1 MKNIVK
7 VVSFFVLIMFMS
19 SCSSDK
25 NSLTTES
32 ALDYL
37 KQREAKSPNVFFR
50 NMSGMHSF
58 VRSEN
63 YFSQT
68 TGDNLFKFYKKLYDE
83 GFVKLEL
90 SDNPR
95 SSMKPYQVVLT
106 DKSKPYIHKEIK
118 ISTSVRAIEYN
129 VLEVKDI
136 RKISDDKAEV
146 DVLYKTTKTPFFDEN
161 RKPDK
166 RSKLIFYPNGTCLN
180 IFEFVKD
187 PKTNTWKPK
196 LIRF

>member
-1 MKNIVK
+1 MKKNLKTI
-7 VVSFFVLIMFMS
+7 SLFVLAMLVN
-19 SCSSDK
+19 SCSGDK
-25 NSLTTES
+25 NSLTKSNVLE
-32 ALDYL
+32 YL
-37 KQREAKSPNVFFR
+37 KEREVKHPNVFFR

-58 VRSEN
+58 VRSQD
-63 YFSQT
+63 YLSQS
-68 TGDNLFKFYKKLYDE
+68 TGDNLFKFYKNLYND

-95 SSMKPYQVVLT
+95 SSMQPYQIVLT
-106 DKSKPYIHKEIK
+106 DKATPYINKEIK

-136 RKISDDKAEV
+136 RKISDEKAEI

-161 RKPDK
+161 RKPDSH
-166 RSKLIFYPNGTCLN
+166 SKLIFYPNGTCLN
-180 IFEFVKD
+180 TIEFVKD
-187 PKTNTWKPK
+187 SKTKIWKPR

>member
-1 MKNIVK
+1 VKNIVK
-7 VVSFFVLIMFMS
+7 VISFFVLVILMS
-19 SCSSDK
+19 SCTSNK
-25 NSLTTES
+25 NSLTNES
-32 ALDYL
+32 ALQYL

-68 TGDNLFKFYKKLYDE
+68 TGDNLFKFYKKLYNE

-95 SSMKPYQVVLT
+95 LSMNPYQVVLT
-106 DKSKPYIHKEIK
+106 DKATPYINKEIK
-118 ISTSVRAIEYN
+118 ISTSVRTIEFN

-136 RKISDDKAEV
+136 RKKSNEKAEI

-180 IFEFVKD
+180 TFEFVKD
-187 PKTNTWKPK
+187 PKTKTWKPK